1 MGKKAVIILL
11 VLCAVLFLLA
21 LGSNWLPKDKGTS
34 EGFNLNDYAWLHK
47 LDKWFSPFQKK
58 VSLSRLKP
66 RNCKVIK
73 EGRYELIN
81 DKSCIVA
88 IDSVGGSSDK
98 ADKNASAL
106 VINTKKKVTFL
117 IPCKKGSRGLG
128 AKEMIV
134 LKPSVARIKA
144 AVPAVRVPDTSH
156 DMPGNLKVRVEFLPG
171 NGNGRKEDSVCAQKP
186 PAKLMVFDDGGLLKL
201 TCSGCKANRTV
212 EITLE

>member
-1 MGKKAVIILL
+1 VGKKAVIILL
-11 VLCAVLFLLA
+11 VLCAALFLLA
-21 LGSNWLPKDKGTS
+21 LGSNWLPFTKESKEDFS
-34 EGFNLNDYAWLHK
+34 LNDYGWLNG
-47 LDKWFSPFQKK
+47 LDEWFSPFQKK

-73 EGRYELIN
+73 EGRYELNN

-88 IDSVGGSSDK
+88 IDSVGESSNK

-144 AVPAVRVPDTSH
+144 AVPAVRVPDTAH

-171 NGNGRKEDSVCAQKP
+171 NGNGRKEDGVCAQKP

-201 TCSGCKANRTV
+201 TCPGCKANRTV